1 MKKAL
6 LALVAVGLV
15 AGAVALPSQAADMAG
30 QTAPETGESSDA
42 MNNVPSEFP
51 GEGEF
56 PGPPSF
62 VKDLLPQQALD
73 NVPGWLF
80 G

>member
-1 MKKAL
+1 MN
-6 LALVAVGLV
+6 
-15 AGAVALPSQAADMAG
+15 
-30 QTAPETGESSDA
+30 DA
-42 MNNVPSEFP
+42 QVPGEFP
-51 GEGEF
+51 GDVEF
-56 PGPPSF
+56 SGPPSF